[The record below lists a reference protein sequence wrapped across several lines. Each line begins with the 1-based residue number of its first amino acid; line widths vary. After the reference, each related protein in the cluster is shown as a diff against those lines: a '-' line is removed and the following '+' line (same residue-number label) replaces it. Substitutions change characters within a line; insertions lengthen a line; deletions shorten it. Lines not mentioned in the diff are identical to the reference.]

1 MNFFFQKPPCFLEEK
16 NALALQG
23 DKRKGRQNLEI
34 PQVFISESR
43 WIEESG

>member
-1 MNFFFQKPPCFLEEK
+1 MNFFFQKTRWFLEEK